1 MLLLLFKIGQGHFA
15 IAASQVRKV
24 IPRVALTG
32 IADAP
37 EYTAGLLNFRGAFV
51 PVIDLCRLAAGKSA
65 ALRISSRIIL
75 VDYTLTDGRSAILG
89 LLAEDVVETVRSKEP
104 LLPSVVINLN
114 DLSDRPATLLRE
126 NDVIQMFDLHR
137 MLPAREVD
145 TLFTHFQKAQDSDHP
160 EFDHA

>member
-51 PVIDLCRLAAGKSA
+51 PVIDLCRLATGKSA

-75 VDYTLTDGRSAILG
+75 VDYTLTDDQSAILG

-104 LLPSVVINLN
+104 LLPSVVI
-114 DLSDRPATLLRE
+114 RPATLLRE

-145 TLFTHFQKAQDSDHP
+145 TLFTHFQQAQDSDHP
-160 EFDHA
+160 EFDQA